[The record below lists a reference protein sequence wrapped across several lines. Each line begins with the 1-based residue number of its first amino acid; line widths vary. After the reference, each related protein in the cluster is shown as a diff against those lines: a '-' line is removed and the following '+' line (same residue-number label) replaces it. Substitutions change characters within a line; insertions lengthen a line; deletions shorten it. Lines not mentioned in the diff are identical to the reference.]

1 MLALARRVGYTVHGG
16 SMAKYD
22 KPLGESGI
30 EWTNRTWGPTTGCD
44 KVSAGCK
51 FCYAEPLAERLQR
64 IDRARA
70 VNPGTGKY
78 RNGFKL
84 TLHPDLVTEPTRWKS
99 SEWVF
104 VNSMSDLLHA
114 SIPDAFLLDVFETMA
129 VSAPWHRYQCLTKRA
144 ERWGELSALVVARF
158 GAWPRNVLPGASV
171 ENVKARARIDE
182 LGRAGDEHTVRML
195 SVEPLL
201 ESLLDE
207 KGVAGLALQLVQARI
222 GWVIT
227 GGESG
232 DHAREAKDVWFRE
245 VRVACALAGVPF
257 FHKQFGGRGHTKE
270 DKRGGTL
277 AVLDGELHHAMPEV
291 WAAPEPGRKTAR
303 TGQATLFG

>member
-1 MLALARRVGYTVHGG
+1 
-16 SMAKYD
+16 MAKYD

-64 IDRARA
+64 IDLARA
-70 VNPGTGKY
+70 DGKAGTGKY
-78 RNGFKL
+78 RNGFAL
-84 TLHPDLVTEPTRWKS
+84 TLHPGLVREPGTWRT

-114 SIPDAFLLDVFETMA
+114 GIPDAFLLDVFETMGEL
-129 VSAPWHRYQCLTKRA
+129 APWHRYQCLTKRA
-144 ERWGELSALVVARF
+144 ERWESVTRLVVERF
-158 GAWPRNVLPGASV
+158 GRWPRNVLPGASV
-171 ENVKARARIDE
+171 ENRKARARIDQ
-182 LGRAGDEHTVRML
+182 LGRAGDGDTVRML

-201 ESLLDE
+201 ESLLDDAGE
-207 KGVAGLALQLVQARI
+207 EGLARQLTANRI

-232 DHAREAKDVWFRE
+232 DRAREAKDQWFRE
-245 VRVACALAGVPF
+245 VRDACSLAGVPF
-257 FHKQFGGRGHTKE
+257 FHKQFGGIGHTKE
-270 DKRGGTL
+270 AKRGGTL
-277 AVLDGELHHAMPEV
+277 AALDGVLHHAMPEV
-291 WAAPEPGRKTAR
+291 WAAAAPGRTR
-303 TGQATLFG
+303 GGQAALFGG